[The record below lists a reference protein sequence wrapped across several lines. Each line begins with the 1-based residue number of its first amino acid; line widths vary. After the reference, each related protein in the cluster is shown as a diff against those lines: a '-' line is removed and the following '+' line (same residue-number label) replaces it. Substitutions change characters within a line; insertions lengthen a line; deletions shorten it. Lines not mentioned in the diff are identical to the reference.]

1 MKVLLFILLLQLTSC
16 TATRYPQESLVKK
29 LLYEQNMSKVSSPC
43 ARAISTHIYKHSTL
57 QIVEKNC
64 QEDSC
69 LITVKVE
76 SPKIPKKAL
85 QEAIKEALL
94 VSLTP
99 EKICEILA
107 RKIPQITFKEFE
119 TTCLKIRLKHSNG
132 KWELEDIKKE
142 PEEVC
147 QTTSGS

>member
-1 MKVLLFILLLQLTSC
+1 M
-16 TATRYPQESLVKK
+16 KK
-29 LLYEQNMSKVSSPC
+29 LLYEKNMSKVSSPC
-43 ARAISTHIYKHSTL
+43 ARAISTHIYKHSAL

-64 QEDSC
+64 QKDRC
-69 LITVKVE
+69 LITVKVK
-76 SPKIPKKAL
+76 SPRIPVKAL

-107 RKIPQITFKEFE
+107 RKIPHITFKEFE
-119 TTCLKIRLKHSNG
+119 TTCLKIGLRYSNG

-142 PEEVC
+142 PEGVC